1 MKYDSQSNWKNFQ
14 KLHNKVNIEMRNVR
28 FNGECFKFNDPSEN
42 WTPIKPLLGRN
53 NKLDN
58 VRVLSVNG
66 NVVQDSKT
74 IAEALN
80 NYFINPEAKLVV
92 EYGDEQC
99 NNTDPLVIDDAD
111 QSSL

>member
-1 MKYDSQSNWKNFQ
+1 MKYASQSDWENFQ
-14 KLHNKVNIEMRNVR
+14 KLHNKVNIEMRNVT

-42 WTPIKPLLGRN
+42 WTPINPLLGRN

-80 NYFINPEAKLVV
+80 DYFINPGGEACGRVWRRAV
-92 EYGDEQC
+92 
-99 NNTDPLVIDDAD
+99 
-111 QSSL
+111 

>member
-1 MKYDSQSNWKNFQ
+1 MKYASQSNWENFQ

-28 FNGECFKFNDPSEN
+28 FNGKCFKFNDPSEN
-42 WTPIKPLLGRN
+42 WERN
-53 NKLDN
+53 NKLNN

-80 NYFINPEAKLVV
+80 DYFINPRGEACGRVWRRAV
-92 EYGDEQC
+92 
-99 NNTDPLVIDDAD
+99 
-111 QSSL
+111 